1 MKIVARQQ
9 GKYKC
14 HLYVPIPISNIICM
28 HLLKP
33 HLNLHQETHIIS
45 ESLLVYLC
53 INILMHS
60 LSNTQTKVTE
70 MNYFTHHIQT
80 SVLQIFSNYEIYR
93 TSTELSDLGSEL
105 HFIHHIS
112 YQLWETNTT
121 LFHIHRAKLK
131 NSCFD
136 GVPCQHLVKQYN

>member
-1 MKIVARQQ
+1 
-9 GKYKC
+9 
-14 HLYVPIPISNIICM
+14 
-28 HLLKP
+28 
-33 HLNLHQETHIIS
+33 
-45 ESLLVYLC
+45 
-53 INILMHS
+53 MHS

-70 MNYFTHHIQT
+70 TNYFTHHIQT

-105 HFIHHIS
+105 HFTHHIS

-136 GVPCQHLVKQYN
+136 RVPCQHLVKQYN